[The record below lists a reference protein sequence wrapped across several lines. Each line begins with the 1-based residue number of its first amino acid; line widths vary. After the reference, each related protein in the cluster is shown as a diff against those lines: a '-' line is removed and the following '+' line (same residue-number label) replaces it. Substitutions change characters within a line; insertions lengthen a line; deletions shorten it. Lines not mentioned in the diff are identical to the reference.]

1 MENHEVAIIGMSG
14 IYPLA
19 ENLRDFYAVLSQG
32 VDCVREVSSQRRA
45 LLGIPESE
53 PLGEL
58 ATLERVDEFD
68 HKFFNISLKESEYMD
83 PQQRLLLQLACAAIE
98 NAGYSLRHLR
108 GSKTAVILSA
118 SNSDYQ
124 KLFDQLDPTV
134 STGILPAALAGRI
147 AYILD
152 LHGPAFVVDTA
163 CSSSLVAIYEASRK
177 VASGEV
183 DFALAGGINIFFTS
197 RPVNA
202 AAAQPGSNSD
212 SYGESAD
219 IGIMAPDGR
228 SKTFDAAANG
238 TGWGEGGGIVFLKSL
253 ARAVEDR
260 DVIQAVIKGGAI
272 NQDGGRS
279 SGLTAPSPVAQTEV
293 MLAAWQAA
301 AVDPDT
307 ISYIEAHGTGTKLGD
322 PIEIQGI
329 NDAFTRG
336 TNKTERG
343 NAGSIGI
350 GSVKTNIGHL
360 VGAAGIAGLT
370 KTVLSLKHKK
380 VFPSLHFNEANPLID
395 FANSPVSVES
405 RLRDWNLPFGTSVRR
420 AGISSFGL
428 SGTNAHLI
436 LEEAPPARKSVD
448 DSSSVL
454 FTLSAKQPQALN
466 RHVSGFI
473 SWLKESEC
481 SLADIAYTANTG
493 RDAYPYRFACVARN
507 KEGLVTALERFLL
520 ETSQPNEAARSDRPV
535 IFLLS
540 GREELNAGL
549 IDRLNSDYREFSQAV
564 TACRQVLEHDDAAPE
579 LQSFLFQYGLFKT
592 WSALG
597 INSSKL
603 IGAGPGNG
611 IVANAT
617 GRMTLEETLQ
627 KVSLNHWPSTLD
639 PQKLKTVLA
648 EVTRSENPLFL
659 EIGGRG
665 VLGNAISN
673 FNGDSH
679 KFEVVT
685 AFNEAP
691 SGCLLEAMARLYVVG
706 ARIDWEKFYDGQTH
720 YRVELPTYPFEKTSC
735 WIRTTGLRQAEQPAR
750 TSKTPDLET
759 RSFGVL
765 ADPQP
770 TETQRKVAAIW
781 GEVLKVEQLGLEDDY
796 FDLGGNSLNGTQ
808 LITRLEKEF
817 GAKLEFEDLYD
828 YCTVAG
834 IAAHLDSMNHALD
847 SSEPSVAKPATLSRV
862 DRDGL
867 LPLSFAQQR
876 LWFLDELEPGSAFY
890 NMTFAAS
897 LSGSLLVEV
906 LESALREVVARH
918 DILRTSFHTVEGTPR
933 QTIAPDL
940 MVSLT
945 IEDLTVLPELE
956 RAAAANR
963 LATEEAQRPFDLSR
977 PPLMRASL
985 LRLDEHEHILL
996 LTMHHIVSDYWSVGL
1011 LIQEMATLYGAF
1023 AAGLASPLP
1032 ELPIQYADFA
1042 HWQQSSFKG
1051 EVLDKQLAY
1060 WKTMLKGSSGVLEL
1074 TPDKPRP
1081 AIQTFRGARE
1091 YAILP
1096 RQLTESLKL
1105 FSRQEEVTLFMTL
1118 FAAFQV
1124 LLYRYTGQEDISVG
1138 TPIANR
1144 NRPEIEKLI
1153 GFFANTLVLRSD
1165 LSGGPSF
1172 RELVQRV
1179 REVALGAYAHQD
1191 LPFERLVE
1199 ELQPRR
1205 DLSRTPLFQVLFVFQ
1220 NIALEVYRLPE
1231 LNISFVEPDTG
1242 TSKFDLTLS
1251 MMERGGSLAMRLE
1264 YNTDIF
1270 EAATIKRMLRHME
1283 NLLQSI
1289 VTDPNQKLYELELM
1303 TIDERERIVK
1313 NWNDTRGT
1321 RAPARCVHHLF
1332 EQQAA
1337 RTPDEVAAVFEDQ
1350 SVSYRELDQRA
1361 NRLAN
1366 HLRKLGV
1373 GPDITAGILCERSLD
1388 LLVAVLGVLKSGGA
1402 YLPLDPR
1409 YPQQRLAYMLEDSG
1423 AHVLL
1428 THRGLHSVLGGCRLP
1443 VVDLDVAWP
1452 AITNESEAI
1461 SHADMTGEE
1470 LAYVIY
1476 TSGSTGNPKGVAM
1489 PHRALTNL
1497 IEWQVSALKLV
1508 PKARTLGFSSISFD
1522 ASFNEM
1528 FTCWYTG
1535 GMLLLPSDELRQD
1548 TSRLI
1553 DFLNEHRVGRLFLPF
1568 VALSQLAN
1576 VFSETGRF
1584 PEHVR
1589 EILCTAEQLQVSDSV
1604 RQLFSRSRA
1613 CRLLNEY
1620 GPSESHVVTVHELH
1634 GPATY
1639 WPKLPPIGRPIAN
1652 TEIYLLED
1660 NLEVC
1665 PIGVP
1670 GELYIGGDS
1679 LARGYV
1685 GRPAMTA
1692 GRFIPDPFST
1702 AAGSRLYRTGDI
1714 GRYSENGEIE
1724 FLGRK
1729 DNQVKIRGFRIEP
1742 GEIETLLRKNLNI
1755 KEAVI
1760 TVAED
1765 DTGDKRLIAH
1775 LVAQGKTRLS
1785 PDDLRGELKQHL
1797 PDYMVP
1803 SAFNYVADLPL
1814 TPSGKIDRLTLARNL
1829 DWKQTLKR
1837 AYVAPRTEV
1846 EESLARMWAEV
1857 LKLERVGI
1865 HDNFFEIGGHSLLA
1879 AQLISRVR
1887 TVQGLELPLRTLF
1900 EDPTVAGLA
1909 KAIELLKQQHAVKA
1923 PSPIP
1928 RRSRTIDRQLSELE
1942 FTEEPVH
1949 V

>member
-1 MENHEVAIIGMSG
+1 METRDVAIIGISG

-19 ENLRDFYAVLSQG
+19 ENIADFYAVLSQG
-32 VDCVREVSSQRRA
+32 VDCVREVSSERRA

-53 PLGEL
+53 RLGEVASL
-58 ATLERVDEFD
+58 DRVDEFD

-98 NAGYSLRHLR
+98 NAGYSLQQLR

-118 SNSDYQ
+118 SNNDYQ

-177 VASGEV
+177 IASGEV
-183 DFALAGGINIFFTS
+183 DFALAGGINIFFTP
-197 RPVNA
+197 RQVNA
-202 AAAQPGSNSD
+202 SATDAASAGD

-238 TGWGEGGGIVFLKSL
+238 TGWGEGGGIVFLKSF
-253 ARAVEDR
+253 AKAVEDR
-260 DVIQAVIKGGAI
+260 DVIHAVIKGGAV

-279 SGLTAPSPVAQTEV
+279 SGLTAPSPLAQTEV

-301 AVDPDT
+301 AVEPET

-322 PIEIQGI
+322 PIEIKGI
-329 NDAFTRG
+329 NDAFARG
-336 TNKTERG
+336 THSRPQC
-343 NAGSIGI
+343 GI

-380 VFPSLHFNEANPLID
+380 VFPSLHFKEANPLID
-395 FANSPVSVES
+395 FASSPVSVES
-405 RLRDWNLPFGTSVRR
+405 ELRDWNLPPNVSVRR
-420 AGISSFGL
+420 AGVSSFGL

-436 LEEAPPARKSVD
+436 LEEAPAARKS
-448 DSSSVL
+448 DSVSSPVL
-454 FTLSAKQPQALN
+454 FTLSAKQPQALT
-466 RHVSGFI
+466 RYISEFI
-473 SWLKESEC
+473 LWLNTTEY
-481 SLADIAYTANTG
+481 SLTDIAYTVNTG
-493 RDAYPYRFACVARN
+493 RDAYAYRFGCVAHD
-507 KEGLVTALERFLL
+507 KQELVATLERFVSVTPDWSRVSKS
-520 ETSQPNEAARSDRPV
+520 ERPV

-540 GREELNAGL
+540 GREELDATVV
-549 IDRLNSDYREFSQAV
+549 DRLNKDYREFGQAV
-564 TACRQVLEHDDAAPE
+564 AACRQVLNGSVPE
-579 LQSFLFQYGLFKT
+579 SFLTQYALFKT
-592 WSALG
+592 WGALG

-617 GRMTLEETLQ
+617 GRMTLEDTL
-627 KVSLNHWPSTLD
+627 KNVSSNHWKNTLD
-639 PQKLKTVLA
+639 TEKLKAVLA
-648 EVTRSENPLFL
+648 EVTKNENPLFL

-665 VLGNAISN
+665 VLGNAIGN
-673 FNGDSH
+673 LNR
-679 KFEVVT
+679 KYEVVT
-685 AFNEAP
+685 AFDGTA
-691 SGCLLEAMARLYVVG
+691 SGCLLDAMQKLYAAG
-706 ARIDWEKFYDGQTH
+706 AKIDWQKFYDGQTH
-720 YRVELPTYPFEKTSC
+720 YRVELPTYPFEKTRC
-735 WIRTTGLRQAEQPAR
+735 WVRTTGVRQVEQPTRKIETAGIDTR
-750 TSKTPDLET
+750 T
-759 RSFGVL
+759 FGL
-765 ADPQP
+765 LTDDDA
-770 TETQRKVAAIW
+770 TETQQKVAAIW

-817 GAKLEFEDLYD
+817 GVKLEFEDLYD
-828 YCTVAG
+828 YCTVG
-834 IAAHLDSMNHALD
+834 TIATYIDSLTAAPEI
-847 SSEPSVAKPATLSRV
+847 SEPRAVAPVTLTRV
-862 DRDGL
+862 DREAP

-897 LSGSLLVEV
+897 LSGSLRVDV

-918 DILRTSFHTVEGTPR
+918 EILRTSFQTAAGTP
-933 QTIAPDL
+933 QQIIASDL
-940 MVSLT
+940 VVSLT
-945 IEDLTVLPELE
+945 MHDLSGLPESE
-956 RAAAANR
+956 REGAANK
-963 LATEEAQRPFDLSR
+963 LASEEAQRPFDLAHA
-977 PPLMRASL
+977 PLMRASL
-985 LRLDEHEHILL
+985 LRLNSHEHILL

-1011 LIQEMATLYGAF
+1011 LIQEMAALYGAF
-1023 AAGLASPLP
+1023 AAGMPSPLSD
-1032 ELPIQYADFA
+1032 LPIQYADFA

-1051 EVLDKQLAY
+1051 EVLDQQLSY
-1060 WKTMLKGSSGVLEL
+1060 WKTMLKGSPGVLEL
-1074 TPDKPRP
+1074 TTDKPRP
-1081 AIQTFRGARE
+1081 AIQSFRGARE

-1096 RQLTESLKL
+1096 RELTESLKQ

-1124 LLYRYTGQEDISVG
+1124 LLHRYTGQEDISVG

-1153 GFFANTLVLRSD
+1153 GFFANTLVLRTD
-1165 LSGGPSF
+1165 LSGTPSF
-1172 RELVQRV
+1172 RELLQRV
-1179 REVALGAYAHQD
+1179 REVALGAYANQD
-1191 LPFERLVE
+1191 LPFERIVE

-1220 NIALEVYRLPE
+1220 NIALEVFRLPE

-1251 MMERGGSLAMRLE
+1251 MMERGDSLAMRLE

-1270 EAATIKRMLRHME
+1270 EPTTIKRMLQHME
-1283 NLLQSI
+1283 TLLKSI
-1289 VTDPNQKLYELELM
+1289 VTEPNRKVAELELM
-1303 TIDERERIVK
+1303 TSDERNRIVTE
-1313 NWNDTRGT
+1313 WNDTRT
-1321 RAPARCVHHLF
+1321 TVAPARTVHHLF

-1337 RTPDEVAAVFEDQ
+1337 RMPNEIAAVFEDE
-1350 SVSYRELDQRA
+1350 SVSYLELDQRA

-1366 HLRKLGV
+1366 HLRKGGV

-1388 LLVAVLGVLKSGGA
+1388 LLVAVLGVLKAGGA
-1402 YLPLDPR
+1402 YVPLDPQ
-1409 YPQQRLAYMLEDSG
+1409 YPQQRLAYMLEDSR
-1423 AHVLL
+1423 ARLLL
-1428 THRGLHSVLGGCRLP
+1428 THRGLNSLIAGCDVP
-1443 VVDLDVAWP
+1443 VVDLDAAAT
-1452 AITNESEAI
+1452 AIANESETICAT
-1461 SHADMTGEE
+1461 DMTGEE

-1497 IEWQVSALKLV
+1497 IEWQTSALDLV
-1508 PKARTLGFSSISFD
+1508 PEARTLQFSSISFD

-1528 FTCWYTG
+1528 FTCWHTG
-1535 GMLLLPSDELRQD
+1535 GMLVLASDELRRD

-1553 DFLNEHRVGRLFLPF
+1553 DFLNEQRVRRLFLPY
-1568 VALSQLAN
+1568 VALSQIAN
-1576 VFSETGRF
+1576 VFSETGQF

-1604 RQLFSRSRA
+1604 RQLFARTSA

-1620 GPSESHVVTVHELH
+1620 GPSESHVVTVHELQ
-1634 GPATY
+1634 GPANG
-1639 WPKLPPIGRPIAN
+1639 WPKLPPIGKPIAN
-1652 TEIYLLED
+1652 TEIYLLD
-1660 NLEVC
+1660 ANMDVC
-1665 PIGVP
+1665 PVGVP

-1685 GRPAMTA
+1685 GRAAMTA
-1692 GRFIPDPFST
+1692 DRFIPDPFST
-1702 AAGSRLYRTGDI
+1702 RAGSRLYRTGDI
-1714 GRYSENGEIE
+1714 ARYLENGSVE

-1742 GEIETLLRKNLNI
+1742 GEIETLLRKNPQI
-1755 KEAVI
+1755 KEAVV

-1765 DTGDKRLIAH
+1765 ETGDKRLIAH
-1775 LVAQGKTRLS
+1775 LVTQGESR
-1785 PDDLRGELKQHL
+1785 PNDLRSELKQHL
-1797 PDYMVP
+1797 PEYMIP
-1803 SAFNYVADLPL
+1803 SAFNFVADLPL
-1814 TPSGKIDRLTLARNL
+1814 TPSGKIDRLTLAKNV
-1829 DWKQTLKR
+1829 DWKHSLQR
-1837 AYVAPRTEV
+1837 VYVAPRTEL
-1846 EESLARMWAEV
+1846 EESLAEMWGEV
-1857 LKLERVGI
+1857 LKLEKIGI

-1887 TVQGLELPLRTLF
+1887 TVQQVELPLRTLF

-1909 KAIELLKQQHAVKA
+1909 TAIEKLKQQHAVKA
-1923 PSPIP
+1923 PSAIP
-1928 RRSRTIDRQLSELE
+1928 RRSKTIDQQLFELE
-1942 FTEEPVH
+1942 LVS

>member
-1 MENHEVAIIGMSG
+1 METRDVAIIGISG

-19 ENLRDFYAVLSQG
+19 ENIADFYAVLSQG
-32 VDCVREVSSQRRA
+32 VDCVREVSSERRA

-53 PLGEL
+53 PLGEVASL
-58 ATLERVDEFD
+58 DRVDEFD
-68 HKFFNISLKESEYMD
+68 HKFFNISLRESEYMD

-98 NAGYSLRHLR
+98 NAGYSLQQLR

-118 SNSDYQ
+118 SNNDYQ

-147 AYILD
+147 AYLLD

-177 VASGEV
+177 IALGEV
-183 DFALAGGINIFFTS
+183 DFALAGGINIFFTP
-197 RPVNA
+197 RQVNA
-202 AAAQPGSNSD
+202 SAAQSGSTSD

-228 SKTFDAAANG
+228 SKTFDASANG
-238 TGWGEGGGIVFLKSL
+238 TGWGEGGGIVFLKSF

-260 DVIQAVIKGGAI
+260 DVIHAVIKGGAV

-279 SGLTAPSPVAQTEV
+279 SGLTAPSPLAQTEV

-301 AVDPDT
+301 AVEPET

-322 PIEIQGI
+322 PIEIKGI
-329 NDAFTRG
+329 NDAFARG
-336 TNKTERG
+336 EQSKARC
-343 NAGSIGI
+343 GI

-380 VFPSLHFNEANPLID
+380 VFPSLHFKEANPLID

-405 RLRDWNLPFGTSVRR
+405 ELRDWNLPPNVSVRR
-420 AGISSFGL
+420 AGVSSFGL

-436 LEEAPPARKSVD
+436 LEEAPAARKS
-448 DSSSVL
+448 DSNSNPVL

-466 RHVSGFI
+466 RYISEFI
-473 SWLKESEC
+473 PWLNTTEC
-481 SLADIAYTANTG
+481 ALSDIAYTANTG
-493 RDAYPYRFACVARN
+493 RDAYAYRFACVARD
-507 KEGLVTALERFLL
+507 KQELVAALERFLV
-520 ETSQPNEAARSDRPV
+520 ETPEWNAVSKSERPV

-540 GREELNAGL
+540 GREE
-549 IDRLNSDYREFSQAV
+549 IDASVIQRLNDDYPEFSQAMA
-564 TACRQVLEHDDAAPE
+564 ACRQVLSGAAPE
-579 LQSFLFQYGLFKT
+579 SFLTQYALYKT

-617 GRMTLEETLQ
+617 GRMTLEETL
-627 KVSLNHWPSTLD
+627 KNVSTNHWKNTLD
-639 PQKLKTVLA
+639 SEKLKAVLA
-648 EVTRSENPLFL
+648 EVTKNENPLFL

-665 VLGNAISN
+665 VLGNAIGN
-673 FNGDSH
+673 LNGNGQ
-679 KFEVVT
+679 KYEVVT

-691 SGCLLEAMARLYVVG
+691 SGCLLEAMQKLYVAG
-706 ARIDWEKFYDGQTH
+706 AKIDWQKFYDGQTH
-720 YRVELPTYPFEKTSC
+720 YRVELPTYPFEKTRC
-735 WIRTTGLRQAEQPAR
+735 WIKSPGVRQAEQPTR
-750 TSKTPDLET
+750 TVRTPEFDT
-759 RSFGVL
+759 RSCGAL
-765 ADPQP
+765 TDDNT
-770 TETQRKVAAIW
+770 TETQQKVAAIW

-828 YCTVAG
+828 YCTVG
-834 IAAHLDSMNHALD
+834 SIATYIESLNA
-847 SSEPSVAKPATLSRV
+847 SSEETELVVAPATLTRV
-862 DRDGL
+862 DRDGP

-897 LSGSLLVEV
+897 LSGSLHVEV
-906 LESALREVVARH
+906 LEAALREVVARH
-918 DILRTSFHTVEGTPR
+918 EILRTSFQTVAGTP
-933 QTIAPDL
+933 QQIIASDL
-940 MVSLT
+940 MVALT
-945 IEDLTVLPELE
+945 IEDLSALPESE
-956 RAAAANR
+956 RESAANR
-963 LATEEAQRPFDLSR
+963 LASEEAQRPFDLAHA
-977 PPLMRASL
+977 PLMRASL
-985 LRLDEHEHILL
+985 LRLDNQEHILL

-1011 LIQEMATLYGAF
+1011 LIQEMAALYGAF
-1023 AAGLASPLP
+1023 AAGMPSPLP
-1032 ELPIQYADFA
+1032 DLSIQYADFA

-1051 EVLDKQLAY
+1051 EALDQQLSY
-1060 WKTMLKGSSGVLEL
+1060 WKSMLKGSPGTLEL
-1074 TPDKPRP
+1074 TTDRPRP

-1096 RQLTESLKL
+1096 RELNESLKQ
-1105 FSRQEEVTLFMTL
+1105 FSREEEVTLFMTL

-1124 LLYRYTGQEDISVG
+1124 LLHRYTGQDDISIG

-1153 GFFANTLVLRSD
+1153 GFFANTLVLRTD
-1165 LSGGPSF
+1165 LSGSPSF
-1172 RELVQRV
+1172 RELLQRV
-1179 REVALGAYAHQD
+1179 REVALGAYANQD
-1191 LPFERLVE
+1191 LPFERIVE

-1220 NIALEVYRLPE
+1220 NIALEVFRLPE

-1251 MMERGGSLAMRLE
+1251 MMERGDSLAMRLE

-1270 EAATIKRMLRHME
+1270 EATTIKRMLQHME
-1283 NLLQSI
+1283 TLLHSI
-1289 VTDPNQKLYELELM
+1289 VTEPNRKLSELELM
-1303 TIDERERIVK
+1303 TSDERNQIVTH
-1313 NWNDTRGT
+1313 WNDTRSLV
-1321 RAPARCVHHLF
+1321 APARAVHHLF
-1332 EQQAA
+1332 ERQAA
-1337 RTPDEVAAVFEDQ
+1337 RMPNEVAAVFENET
-1350 SVSYRELDQRA
+1350 VSYRELDQRA

-1366 HLRKLGV
+1366 HLRKMGV
-1373 GPDITAGILCERSLD
+1373 GPDITVGILCERSLD
-1388 LLVAVLGVLKSGGA
+1388 LLVAVLGVLKAGGA
-1402 YLPLDPR
+1402 YVPLDPQ
-1409 YPQQRLAYMLEDSG
+1409 YPQQRLAYMLEDSR
-1423 AHVLL
+1423 AHLLL
-1428 THRGLHSVLGGCRLP
+1428 THRGLHSLTASVDLP
-1443 VVDLDVAWP
+1443 VIDLDAAEP
-1452 AITNESEAI
+1452 AIANESETI
-1461 SHADMTGEE
+1461 SILDMTGEE

-1497 IEWQVSALKLV
+1497 IEWQASALDLV
-1508 PKARTLGFSSISFD
+1508 PEARTLQFSSISFD

-1528 FTCWYTG
+1528 FTCWHTG
-1535 GMLLLPSDELRQD
+1535 GMLVLASDELRRD

-1553 DFLNEHRVGRLFLPF
+1553 DFLNEQRVRRLFLPY
-1568 VALSQLAN
+1568 VALSQIAN
-1576 VFSETGRF
+1576 VFSETGQF

-1604 RQLFSRSRA
+1604 RQLFSQMRS

-1634 GPATY
+1634 GAANG
-1639 WPKLPPIGRPIAN
+1639 WPKLPPIGKPIAN
-1652 TEIYLLED
+1652 TEIYLLD
-1660 NLEVC
+1660 ANLEIC
-1665 PIGVP
+1665 PVGVP

-1679 LARGYV
+1679 LVRGYV
-1685 GRPAMTA
+1685 GRAAMTA
-1692 GRFIPDPFST
+1692 ERFIPNPFST
-1702 AAGSRLYRTGDI
+1702 RAGSRLYRTGDI
-1714 GRYSENGEIE
+1714 ARYLENGSIE

-1729 DNQVKIRGFRIEP
+1729 DNQVKMRGFRIEP
-1742 GEIETLLRKNLNI
+1742 GEIETLLRKNSQI
-1755 KEAVI
+1755 KEAVV

-1765 DTGDKRLIAH
+1765 DPGDKRLIAH
-1775 LVAQGKTRLS
+1775 LVAQSESLPS
-1785 PDDLRGELKQHL
+1785 PNDLRDELKQHL
-1797 PDYMVP
+1797 PDYMIP
-1803 SAFNYVADLPL
+1803 SAFNFVADLPL
-1814 TPSGKIDRLTLARNL
+1814 TPSGKIDRLTLAKNV
-1829 DWKQTLKR
+1829 DWKQSLQR
-1837 AYVAPRTEV
+1837 VYVAPQSEL
-1846 EESLARMWAEV
+1846 EESLAAMWAEV
-1857 LKLERVGI
+1857 LKLEKVGI

-1887 TVQGLELPLRTLF
+1887 TAQQVELPLRTLF

-1909 KAIELLKQQHAVKA
+1909 KAIEKLKQQHTVKA
-1923 PSPIP
+1923 PSAIP
-1928 RRSRTIDRQLSELE
+1928 RRSKTIDQQLFELE
-1942 FTEEPVH
+1942 LVH
-1949 V
+1949 A